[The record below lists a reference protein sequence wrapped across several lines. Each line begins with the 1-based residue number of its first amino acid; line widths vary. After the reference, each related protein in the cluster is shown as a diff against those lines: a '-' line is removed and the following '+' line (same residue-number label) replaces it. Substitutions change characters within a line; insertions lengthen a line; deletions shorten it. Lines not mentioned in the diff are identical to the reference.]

1 MKNKRIAILAAAKGY
16 NIEQV
21 EPWVESLKQT
31 SFAGKIFVI
40 VYDDNVSLKNYL
52 ASKGITVVEGID
64 RGLTNI
70 ATQRFLDYTQLL
82 ESEHCKEVDLA
93 IHTDI
98 RDVVFQ
104 TDPGKWLNENIG
116 EARIIAT
123 GEGVTYRHE
132 DWNGDGLQ
140 QQFGKEMF
148 DQLVDQETICS
159 GIIAGEKQA
168 LANLFQTIH
177 ELAFFSGDPGGFID
191 QHFHNIAIRKV
202 FSNITWVVPAD
213 EDWVCN
219 CGTLIAIPMNS
230 PDWSSSPRTPY
241 NSFER
246 FRKGTYVENML
257 VDLPVMKDSQVCTP
271 SGKPYA
277 IVHQYDRYQPWKN
290 VLLEKYVALKLV
302 S

>member
-1 MKNKRIAILAAAKGY
+1 MKNKTIAILAATKGY
-16 NIEQV
+16 SIEQV
-21 EPWVESLKQT
+21 QPWVESLKQT
-31 SFAGKIFVI
+31 SFTGKIFVI

-52 ASKGITVVEGID
+52 DKNGVTVVQGAD

-70 ATQRFLDYTQLL
+70 ATQRFLDYAQLL
-82 ESEHCKEVDLA
+82 ESEHCKDVDLV

-104 TDPGKWLNENIG
+104 LDPGKWLNENIN
-116 EARIIAT
+116 EARIVAT

-140 QQFGKEMF
+140 HHFGKDMF
-148 DQLVDQETICS
+148 DQLADQETICS
-159 GIIAGEKQA
+159 GIIAGEKKA
-168 LANLFQTIH
+168 LIDLFQTLH

-191 QHFHNIAIRKV
+191 QHFHNIAIRKT

-230 PDWSSSPRTPY
+230 PDWSTGPRTPY

-246 FRKGTYVENML
+246 HRKGTYVENML
-257 VDLPVMKDSQVCTP
+257 VDLPIMVDSQVCTP

-277 IVHQYDRYQPWKN
+277 IVHQYDRYHPWRNELINK
-290 VLLEKYVALKLV
+290 VSPVKYV